1 MHPYL
6 REELVRQRER
16 ELRRAAE
23 PYALLGSRRRR
34 RRPARQ
40 RAGRAL
46 ARIGLALARGSGD
59 A

>member
-1 MHPYL
+1 MPPYL

-16 ELRRAAE
+16 ELRTAAE
-23 PYALLGSRRRR
+23 RFALLGSRRRQ

-46 ARIGLALARGSGD
+46 AGIGRALARGSGD

>member
-1 MHPYL
+1 MPYL
-6 REELVRQRER
+6 REELARQRGR
-16 ELRRAAE
+16 ELRKAAE
-23 PYALLGSRRRR
+23 RYAQLGSRRRQ

-40 RAGRAL
+40 RGGRAL